1 MLIDKSGQFALLRFN
16 PIIAFVLGVGVG
28 VGIAGFDD
36 KDAARPE
43 VQSRAEPPSVAPPA
57 IAAAPFEEIAKVE
70 KALPS
75 LERLPASP
83 DRKPSLAGSAASV
96 DATLFEA
103 VNGERTEVV
112 PAEPP
117 TELVAELRSL
127 EAAPVGSA
135 PPAQIE
141 SAQEIENRSETEKA
155 VPQAGTAADDS
166 LLPHERL

>member
-1 MLIDKSGQFALLRFN
+1 VLIDKSGPFALVRFN

-28 VGIAGFDD
+28 IGIAGFDD

-43 VQSRAEPPSVAPPA
+43 VQSRVAPPA

-103 VNGERTEVV
+103 VNGGRTEVV
-112 PAEPP
+112 HAEPP
-117 TELVAELRSL
+117 TELVAQLRSL

-155 VPQAGTAADDS
+155 VPRAGTAADDS